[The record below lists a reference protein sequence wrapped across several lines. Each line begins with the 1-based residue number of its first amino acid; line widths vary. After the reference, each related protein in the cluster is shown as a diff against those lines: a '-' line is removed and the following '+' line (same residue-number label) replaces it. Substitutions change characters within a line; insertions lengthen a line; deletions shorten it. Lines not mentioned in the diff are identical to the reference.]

1 MDMDIEHWRSEVNN
15 FYLLH
20 HQVFILTQCRNLVSR
35 KGFLL
40 LNLLACSHS
49 LVFIFASQFSKN
61 LIYKISF
68 KKQTFVFK

>member
-20 HQVFILTQCRNLVSR
+20 HQVFILKHNVETLSVGRGFCYSIYWLV
-35 KGFLL
+35 
-40 LNLLACSHS
+40 
-49 LVFIFASQFSKN
+49 VIFIFSKN